1 MNIHNKSKQRS
12 TKNVLSTKINI
23 VFRINTNSSLAD
35 GGEDTDLSTLSD
47 FTIKII
53 FEIQGGPK

>member
-23 VFRINTNSSLAD
+23 VFRINTNRSLAD
-35 GGEDTDLSTLSD
+35 GREDTDLSTLSD

-53 FEIQGGPK
+53 FEI

>member
-12 TKNVLSTKINI
+12 TKNVLSTKVNI

-35 GGEDTDLSTLSD
+35 GREDTDLSTLSD

>member
-1 MNIHNKSKQRS
+1 M
-12 TKNVLSTKINI
+12 LSTKINI

-35 GGEDTDLSTLSD
+35 GREDTDLSTLSD